1 MTFGD
6 LQRLRENSRM
16 AIIAAQGEG
25 EVRELG
31 WPLR

>member
-6 LQRLRENSRM
+6 LQRLRKNSRT

-25 EVRELG
+25 ELRELG
-31 WPLR
+31 